1 MKKEKLER
9 KVNLMNA
16 VHTDDPLSGVRADI
30 PTNNQMESENERPVQ
45 NPAVYHSKEQSL
57 YNWIQVK
64 GLDKTRNS
72 WAPDERT
79 EKKTP
84 QTWRDTT
91 DTNNHP
97 NIEQRRR
104 GERKLPQRLIQ

>member
-57 YNWIQVK
+57 HYWVQAK
-64 GLDKTRNS
+64 GIDKTRNS
-72 WAPDERT
+72 WAPGEGSHG
-79 EKKTP
+79 KTLQP
-84 QTWRDTT
+84 WRDNSN
-91 DTNNHP
+91 TNSHP
-97 NIEQRRR
+97 NIKQRRR